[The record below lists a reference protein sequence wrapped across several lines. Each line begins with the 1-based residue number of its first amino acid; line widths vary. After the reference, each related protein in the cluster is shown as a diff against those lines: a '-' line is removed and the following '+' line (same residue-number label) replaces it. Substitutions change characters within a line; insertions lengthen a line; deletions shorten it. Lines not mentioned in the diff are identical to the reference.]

1 MFLTSHFTVIARRLR
16 GAFLSVKKLIIN
28 QIKIMKYKPILITIM
43 KITFL
48 QLTIILSLLGSAVA
62 KEGKAQAILETKISI
77 TENNATLKSVIKNL
91 ETKCNVSF
99 VFSPQ
104 LINSSQKVNVSF
116 DKKTLGD
123 VLNQILTPL
132 KLSYEV
138 SGDVI
143 VIRNVSNEVAAEN
156 KLRFDLDMTQEPV
169 KGKTVDEKGES
180 LPGVTVTIKGTQ
192 TGTVTDFDGNFSLNV
207 APGTILVFTF
217 IGFET
222 QEIAAQTGPIKIVM
236 VSASNSLNEVIV
248 VGAAFKKSDLTGS
261 VSNVDS
267 KTLLERP
274 VTNINQGLQGRV
286 AGVFI
291 GGGSKPSD
299 DATIRIRGIN
309 TINAGS
315 SPIYVV
321 DGLIMEN
328 NQGGFNSI
336 NLNDVASVQI
346 LKDASATALYGSRGA
361 NGVVVV
367 TTKKGRKKGG
377 DGTVNY
383 DGWAGFSNFAN
394 MPGRLDAQQ
403 LFQLRVDAYANGYI
417 NGHPTENRQD
427 YINNTLLVRGTPE
440 KPNPAF
446 SNQEFDVNSSGKS
459 YNWLDQVKRTGF
471 QQNHALSFSG
481 GSDRSTFYLSFGY
494 AGTKG
499 LIDETNQNKYTGR
512 FNAEYDV
519 KRWLKVGTNTGFTR
533 TDDNLPSDDVYN
545 KALNTNPLL
554 NYEPYRD
561 PNTRYT
567 TDYLTVYYRSHGEQN
582 NNDYNPFNSLDI
594 TRKQNRNRL
603 VTSNY
608 ININPIKGLDIRS
621 TYAVDYAQQ
630 SWFEFTPKNIQEAY
644 RQSNGDSRAKHER
657 WNDLYWQWDNTIS
670 YNTTI
675 ASKHRISAV
684 LGTSASRRS
693 ADWTKAQGDR
703 FASDDLL
710 YYDLGG
716 AAAVEKSVLASDFNG
731 YSLFS
736 VIARGTYSYDERF
749 FLTGTAR
756 YDGSSKFAEGKR
768 WGIFPSFSAAW
779 DLSRESFMK
788 EQNLFNQLKVRA
800 GYGVVGNQDID
811 NYSFQ
816 TLYRSR
822 IDNGNALIYNDGRR
836 GNPNITWEK
845 QKQANLGIDMAFLD
859 SRLTVTADAFYINN
873 DNLLLN
879 RELATTFGYSKEWQN
894 IGRVNNKGIELS
906 LSGQVIK
913 SSDWNLTLSGN
924 ISFNKNTVKQL
935 NGNATEIYKVVE
947 NVVQREDNIFL
958 GQSLNNI
965 YTFRSGGIAQESNRS
980 EWEGVN
986 YNGKTVGLGDL
997 FALDVS
1003 GPNGV
1008 KDGIVNSYDKQVVGI
1023 KDPKFYG
1030 GFSTDLS
1037 YKGIALNAVFVYS
1050 HGAKK
1055 ISSYYEGLINSIGES
1070 MASTDL
1076 LNSWTPQNTN
1086 TNIPR
1091 VITNAGTNRYNPSEL
1106 DYAIQDAS
1114 YLRLSALT
1122 LSYNLSEKLLSS
1134 WHANR
1139 VRVYFTGSNLFCIT
1153 KYKGLD
1159 PESGDYGYPP
1169 VKSFVVGVN
1178 FGF

>member
-1 MFLTSHFTVIARRLR
+1 
-16 GAFLSVKKLIIN
+16 
-28 QIKIMKYKPILITIM
+28 MKYKPILITIM
-43 KITFL
+43 KITFV
-48 QLTIILSLLGSAVA
+48 QLTLILTLLGSAVA

-77 TENNATLKSVIKNL
+77 TETNATLKSVIKTL
-91 ETKCNVSF
+91 ETKYKVSF

-104 LINSSQKVNVSF
+104 LINGSQKVNVGFSYVA
-116 DKKTLGD
+116 LGE
-123 VLNQILTPL
+123 VLTQILTPL

-138 SGDVI
+138 SDDVI
-143 VIRNVSNEVAAEN
+143 VIRNLNTEQTADN
-156 KLRFDLDMTQEPV
+156 KPRFDLDMTQEPV
-169 KGKTVDEKGES
+169 KGKTVDESGLP

-192 TGTVTDFDGNFSLNV
+192 TRTATDVDGNFSLNV

-217 IGFET
+217 IGYET
-222 QEIAAQTGPIKIVM
+222 QEVAAQSAAMKITM

-261 VSNVDS
+261 VSNVDA
-267 KTLLERP
+267 KTLQERP

-377 DGTVNY
+377 DGTVTY
-383 DGWAGFSNFAN
+383 DGWSGFSNFAN
-394 MPGRLDAQQ
+394 MPGTLNAQQ
-403 LFQLRVDAYANGYI
+403 LFQLRVDAYANGYM
-417 NGHPTENRQD
+417 NGNPNANRQD
-427 YINNTLLVRGTPE
+427 YIDNTLLVRSIPG
-440 KPNPAF
+440 KQNPAF

-459 YNWLDQVKRTGF
+459 YDWLDQVKRTGF

-533 TDDNLPSDDVYN
+533 TDDILPSDDVYN

-554 NYEPYRD
+554 DYGPYMD

-567 TDYLTVYYRSHGEQN
+567 SDYLTVYYRSHGEQN

-603 VTSNY
+603 VSSNY

-630 SWFEFTPKNIQEAY
+630 SWFEFTPSNIQEAY

-684 LGTSASRRS
+684 LGTSASRRN
-693 ADWTKAQGDR
+693 ADYTKAQGDR

-716 AAAVEKSVLASDFNG
+716 AAAVEKSVLGSDFNG

-736 VIARGTYSYDERF
+736 VIARATYSYDDRF

-756 YDGSSKFAEGKR
+756 YDGSSKFAADKR

-779 DLSRESFMK
+779 DITRENFMK
-788 EQNLFNQLKVRA
+788 EQNAFNLLKVRV

-811 NYSFQ
+811 KYAFQ
-816 TLYRSR
+816 TLYGSR
-822 IDNGNALIYNDGRR
+822 IDNGSALIVNDGRR
-836 GNPNITWEK
+836 GNPDITWEK
-845 QKQANLGIDMAFLD
+845 QKQANLGIDMAFLN

-879 RELATTFGYSKEWQN
+879 RELATTTGYNKEWQN
-894 IGRVNNKGIELS
+894 IGRVNNKGLEFS

-913 SSDWNLTLSGN
+913 SDDWNLTLSGN

-935 NGNATEIYKVVE
+935 TGNAKEIYNVYE
-947 NVVQREDNIFL
+947 NVIQRENNIFV
-958 GQSLNNI
+958 GQSLHGI
-965 YTFRSGGIAQESNRS
+965 YTFRSGGIAQESNRA
-980 EWEGVN
+980 EWEGIN

-1023 KDPKFYG
+1023 EDPKFYG

-1076 LNSWTPQNTN
+1076 LNRWTPENTN
-1086 TNIPR
+1086 TTVPR
-1091 VITNAGTNRYNPSEL
+1091 VITNAGTNRYNPSDL
-1106 DYAIQDAS
+1106 DYTVQNAS

-1159 PESGDYGYPP
+1159 PETGDYGYPP